1 MRGCKNKGGGCIL
14 EENALLKI
22 KRGYL
27 NEDFRFFHLKDKKSE
42 EHTFH
47 YHDFNKIVIFIS
59 GNATYVIEGKYYK
72 LRPWDI
78 LFVGSNELHKPIID
92 PNEYYERIIIW
103 VNSNFLLSHSTEDIN
118 LFTCFELAIKEKIKL
133 FRLSPDNLN
142 VIKDTLFS
150 LEKEI
155 RDREFGG
162 KILQKSIFVQLIV
175 YLNRLI
181 LRTQSKKDEKDI
193 QYDERIINILSYINE
208 SLESDLSIDNIAL
221 KFYMNRYY
229 LMHHFK
235 DQTGYTLHN
244 YILQKRLS
252 KAATLIKKGLQ
263 IANVSDQCGFKDY
276 SSFVRAFK
284 KFFGL
289 SPKQYYKAIEE
300 IQHSY
305 GEDIPGDRDNE

>member
-1 MRGCKNKGGGCIL
+1 L
-14 EENALLKI
+14 EESALLKI

-59 GNATYVIEGKYYK
+59 GNVTYVIEGKYYK

-92 PNEYYERIIIW
+92 SNEYYERIIIW
-103 VNSNFLLSHSTEDIN
+103 VNSNFLVNHGTDDSDLS
-118 LFTCFELAIKEKIKL
+118 TCFDLAIKENIKL
-133 FRLSPDNLN
+133 FRFSADNLN

-155 RDREFGG
+155 RDRNFGG
-162 KILQKSIFVQLIV
+162 KILQNSIFIQLIV
-175 YLNRLI
+175 YLNRFI
-181 LRTQSKKDEKDI
+181 LRVQTKKDEKDI
-193 QYDERIINILSYINE
+193 QYDERIVNILSYINE
-208 SLESDLSIDNIAL
+208 NLDSDLSIDNIASR
-221 KFYMNRYY
+221 FYMNRYY

-235 DQTGYTLHN
+235 NQTGYTLHN
-244 YILQKRLS
+244 YILQKRIT
-252 KAATLIKKGLQ
+252 KAAALIKKGLQ
-263 IANVSDQCGFKDY
+263 ITYVSDQCGFKDY

-284 KFFGL
+284 KSFGL
-289 SPKQYYKAIEE
+289 SPKQYYKAIED

-305 GEDIPGDRDNE
+305 GEAINHESDNE